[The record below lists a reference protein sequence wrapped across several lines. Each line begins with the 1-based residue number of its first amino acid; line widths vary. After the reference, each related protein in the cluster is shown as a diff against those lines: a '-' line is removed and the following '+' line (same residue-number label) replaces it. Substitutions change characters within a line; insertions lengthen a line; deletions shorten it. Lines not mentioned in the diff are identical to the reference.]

1 MWLIAIV
8 LACFAGYHMCA
19 LSLSCCMRS
28 IGRCSCAACAQ
39 RHGTPCM
46 FPPARQRCAASC
58 SWNAALNVTT
68 NESYKSVL
76 RQRTHARAHTL
87 TARYLRMVPVSPASP
102 VELARAARLDG
113 RWSAL
118 CGMVACGSGEG
129 AADSLMGARSIGSF
143 HCQCCA
149 LRSARGRISGLKSRR
164 HRRTRC
170 SSC

>member
-1 MWLIAIV
+1 
-8 LACFAGYHMCA
+8 
-19 LSLSCCMRS
+19 
-28 IGRCSCAACAQ
+28 
-39 RHGTPCM
+39 M

-129 AADSLMGARSIGSF
+129 AADSLMGARASAHPLSVLCTPLGTWKKQRIKVKAASADEVQQLLSELAR
-143 HCQCCA
+143 HKCA
-149 LRSARGRISGLKSRR
+149 PNALPPAAREASVAQPMTTQIHEV
-164 HRRTRC
+164 HRVV
-170 SSC
+170 